1 MKQANTTQGTVLTQ
15 RPRLGLIIACLMAC
29 AGVQAQSSQTY
40 SRMTS
45 TSGGPPLPVAVE
57 IFTNASIAFTGL
69 SSGTK
74 VYQLDG
80 LLQLEAELSQGLP
93 GNEAEAMR
101 IAQDRLRRM
110 APQLQQRAANTSEGL
125 TQAARYGIDRL
136 PAIVIN
142 GESVIYGITDV
153 PSAIQMYRTSAKG
166 Q

>member
-1 MKQANTTQGTVLTQ
+1 MTKQATTIKNQ
-15 RPRLGLIIACLMAC
+15 RPRLGLIIACLMVC
-29 AGVQAQSSQTY
+29 AGVQAQTSQTY
-40 SRMTS
+40 SRLTS
-45 TSGGPPLPVAVE
+45 TSNLPPAPVAVE
-57 IFTNASIAFTGL
+57 VFTNASIAFTGL
-69 SSGTK
+69 ASGTK

-110 APQLQQRAANTSEGL
+110 APKLQQRAANTSEGL
-125 TQAARYGIDRL
+125 TLAARYGIDRL

-142 GESVIYGITDV
+142 GESVIYGITDI
-153 PSAIQMYRTSAKG
+153 PSAIQMYRTSQKG